1 MTNEQ
6 KMEMCMVASY
16 GLATVKE
23 IPTDENY
30 RIHISEKNINFMDQL
45 ITYANTR
52 HTNGTLGKFKSIKGA
67 VGDTLPDVPEFLAK
81 YVE

>member
-6 KMEMCMVASY
+6 KMEMYVVASY
-16 GLATVKE
+16 GLAAAKE
-23 IPTDENY
+23 TTDEDY
-30 RIHISEKNINFMDQL
+30 KIHISEKNINFMDRL

-52 HTNGTLGKFKSIKGA
+52 KQNGTLGKFKPTMKA
-67 VGDTLPDVPEFLAK
+67 VGDTLPDVPVFLAK